1 MNTTNRRDQ
10 QQLSRTITLPLL
22 TLYGLGT
29 TIGAGIYVI
38 IGETAALSGY
48 YLPIAFI
55 LAAFIASLS
64 AASFAELCVRYPVSA
79 GEAVYIR
86 EGLGLRNI
94 SLLAG
99 LSIATS
105 GAVSSATLL
114 QGGVGY
120 LKQIVSAPDML
131 LFALLL
137 AGLAGFAAWGVFK
150 SLLLTGVLTLVEIG
164 GLAVVIMYAP
174 SDPVTMAVNAAALAP
189 PIDAGVMIGLS
200 ASALLAFFA
209 FIGFEDMVNVVEEV
223 KAPARTMPLAIGLTL
238 VITTIFYVWIA
249 LIAVNAAAP
258 GALAASEA
266 PLAEIFGRLSGHD
279 TSLFSVVALLA
290 VINGVLIQL
299 VMSSRILYGLAR
311 QGQLPAILRQVSEAT
326 RTPIVATAVVCA
338 AILIIGSLFS
348 LRGLAQTTSSL
359 TLAAFALVNL
369 SLWRLKGGTSP
380 VPETFNLPRAI
391 PLLGFVTSGLLL
403 LAELGRRAMTLLQ

>member
-1 MNTTNRRDQ
+1 MTTANRSGQ
-10 QQLSRTITLPLL
+10 PQLSRTITLPLL

-29 TIGAGIYVI
+29 TVGAGIYVI

-48 YLPIAFI
+48 YLPVAFI
-55 LAAFIASLS
+55 LAALIASLS
-64 AASFAELCVRYPVSA
+64 AASFAELSVRYPVSA

-86 EGLGLRNI
+86 EGFGLRNI

-99 LSIATS
+99 LAIATS

-137 AGLAGFAAWGVFK
+137 AGLGAFAAWGVFK
-150 SLLLTGVLTLVEIG
+150 SLLLTGILTLVEIG
-164 GLAVVIMYAP
+164 GLVAVIVYAP
-174 SDPVTMAVNAAALAP
+174 ADPVTMAANAAALASR
-189 PIDAGVMIGLS
+189 IDAGVIVGLT

-223 KAPARTMPLAIGLTL
+223 KAPSRTMPLAIGLTL

-249 LIAVNAAAP
+249 LIAVNAVAP
-258 GALAASEA
+258 GALAASDA
-266 PLAEIFGRLSGHD
+266 PLAEIFGRLSGFD
-279 TSLFSVVALLA
+279 TGLFSVVALLA

-311 QGQLPAILRQVSEAT
+311 QGQLPAILGQVSKAT
-326 RTPIVATAVVCA
+326 RTPLVATAVVCA
-338 AILIIGSLFS
+338 AILLIGSLFS

-359 TLAAFALVNL
+359 TLAALALVNL

-380 VPETFNLPRAI
+380 APGAFNIPRII

-403 LAELGRRAMTLLQ
+403 IAELARRITALFQ